1 MCQRLNSSALVL
13 CFILF
18 QLPQEGFVYKFITAC
33 LEVLCLL
40 NGVNDQEQSS
50 IKLGICLIRLSK
62 MTDNLYS

>member
-13 CFILF
+13 CFMLF
-18 QLPQEGFVYKFITAC
+18 QLPQEGFVC

-50 IKLGICLIRLSK
+50 IKLGICLIRLSN